1 MSPSDQILAQTLK
14 IICHSNKLL
23 ILWIKSYA
31 VTIQINSPLLHG
43 TRFFLEFYKEKFDLF
58 CDLLTLVA
66 IRNEMAHNWP
76 LCNMNHIETLEALED
91 CSGLPGSSLNS
102 IQDQVLNIT

>member
-1 MSPSDQILAQTLK
+1 MDK
-14 IICHSNKLL
+14 IVFKL
-23 ILWIKSYA
+23 IP
-31 VTIQINSPLLHG
+31 PLLHG